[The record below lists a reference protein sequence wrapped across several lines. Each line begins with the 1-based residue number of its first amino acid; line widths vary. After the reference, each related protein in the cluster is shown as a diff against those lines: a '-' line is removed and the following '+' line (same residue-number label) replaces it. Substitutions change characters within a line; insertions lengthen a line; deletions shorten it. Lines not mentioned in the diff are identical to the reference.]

1 MPLNSELVA
10 RLLKPIPGDSPSGT
24 DLRYDPRVDAIKEA
38 RREELDLPGVTNRKL
53 ADWPTVIGTSTAL
66 IADETKDLQLASW
79 LTEALLHKNGYSGLA
94 TGLETLRGMLEIF
107 WDTMYPELE
116 DDDAELR
123 IGPLDWVGGRLTVG
137 LQMVPLG
144 ASGIT
149 YLDVVNARSIP
160 SEEEAETDP
169 EKRTMRADAIEQG
182 KQTPE
187 QTASGLDKL
196 NKTALRAIIAD
207 IDEAMSALAAL
218 EKLSDE
224 RFGRDAPSFLPMRK
238 SLDETKRYLAG
249 LVTLRLETDPDPE
262 IPIEELEAAAGD
274 GGGDEVLTVEPTS
287 AADAA
292 RRIAV
297 VAKWLRQQD
306 PTNPAPYTMLRG
318 FRWGELRAELNE
330 LNPKLLDAPPT
341 ATRAK
346 LKGMLLDGK
355 WVELIENAEALM
367 ATSSGRGWLDLQR
380 YVLTACA
387 ELGGSH
393 EAVGAAIRS
402 ELRSLLAA
410 LPQLPRMTLMDD
422 TPTANEE
429 TRKWI
434 EDEGLAGAEPAD
446 TSASGEAT
454 DAGSETPVDV
464 EPSDGADVLT
474 DALEDDTS
482 SAHQGGFA
490 KTRSVRRV
498 RPPRGGDAFDMA
510 RNEVIA
516 GRPNR
521 AIEILMKD
529 LSREQSPR
537 GRFVRQTQI
546 AYVMVDAGLDA
557 VALPILQSLVSII
570 DERGLEQWESGAL
583 VAQPMAL
590 LCKVFDRTGMGEGE
604 RDELYLRV
612 CRLDPLQAMALQ
624 SR

>member
-1 MPLNSELVA
+1 MPLNTELVA
-10 RLLKPIPGDSPSGT
+10 RILKPIAGDSPSGA

-38 RREELDLPGVTNRKL
+38 RREDLDLPGVTNRKL
-53 ADWPTVIGTSTAL
+53 ADWPAVINGSTAL
-66 IADETKDLQLASW
+66 LADETKDLQLASW
-79 LTEALLHKNGYSGLA
+79 LTEALLNKNGYSGLA
-94 TGLETLRGMLEIF
+94 TGLEALRGLMETF
-107 WDTMYPELE
+107 WDTMHPELE

-123 IGPLDWVGGRLTVG
+123 IGPLDWVGGRLTVP

-144 ASGIT
+144 ASGVT
-149 YLDVVNARSIP
+149 YLDVTTSRSIP
-160 SEEEAETDP
+160 SEDEADSDAD
-169 EKRTMRADAIEQG
+169 KRTMRADAIAQG

-187 QTASGLDKL
+187 QIESGLDKL

-207 IDEAMSALAAL
+207 IDEAMTVLAAL

-249 LVTLRLETDPDPE
+249 LVTIRLETDPDPE
-262 IPIEELEAAAGD
+262 IPIEEAEAALAEA
-274 GGGDEVLTVEPTS
+274 GGDEVLTVEPTS

-292 RRIAV
+292 RRVAV
-297 VAKWLRQQD
+297 IAKWLRQQD

-318 FRWGELRAELNE
+318 FRWGELRADVNE

-367 ATSSGRGWLDLQR
+367 ATASGRGWLDLQR

-393 EAVGAAIRS
+393 DAVAAAIRS

-434 EDEGLAGAEPAD
+434 DDEGLASADAEETPAGGDATDEGAEA
-446 TSASGEAT
+446 AA
-454 DAGSETPVDV
+454 DV
-464 EPSDGADVLT
+464 EPSDGAEVLAE
-474 DALEDDTS
+474 ALEDDTS
-482 SAHQGGFA
+482 SAHQGGFV
-490 KTRSVRRV
+490 KTRSVRRA

-510 RNEVIA
+510 RNEVLA

-546 AYVMVDAGLDA
+546 AYVMVDAGLDV
-557 VALPILQSLVSII
+557 VALPILQSLVATI

-590 LCKVFDRTGMGEGE
+590 LCKVFDRTGMGESE
-604 RDELYLRV
+604 REELYLRV